1 MNSIIA
7 GIMPFLG
14 FIFFISCK
22 THPSSDRNYAGDGK
36 VYKLRIDPLSGSKY
50 QYQISSGSVLNMEVD
65 SKPVEN
71 IKKADVT
78 INYGIDKDS
87 LGDFVLN
94 ITYDKIHVYTKSNDQ
109 VTDINAENAN
119 SVDPMERLLAA
130 VKAGEI
136 IATVNKI
143 GEVKTMNGF
152 TEIAS
157 KILSEAST
165 ISLPDKQQVQQ
176 QWKSVVEQGM
186 VKKNIDQLFKMFPD
200 SAIHI
205 GDRWRM
211 TSEDEA
217 GISFAIKNVYTLR
230 SIKDGIA
237 DIESQGEITS
247 DKTSTLL
254 MGVDVVAELTG
265 QQQGSYSMD
274 VRTGMLVDCKMS
286 ADIEGK
292 IQMMGRDIPVKIST
306 SVKMN
311 GRKIK

>member
-1 MNSIIA
+1 MKKCVFFVI
-7 GIMPFLG
+7 FLL
-14 FIFFISCK
+14 FIYSCK

-36 VYKLRIDPLSGSKY
+36 VYKLRIDPQPGSKY
-50 QYQISSGSVLNMEVD
+50 QYQISSGSTLNMEVD

-109 VTDINAENAN
+109 VVDINAENAN

-130 VKAGEI
+130 MKAGQI
-136 IATVNKI
+136 TAVVNKI

-165 ISLPDKQQVQQ
+165 ISLPDKQKVQQ
-176 QWKSVVEQGM
+176 QWKNVVEQGM
-186 VKKNIDQLFKMFPD
+186 VKKNIDQMFKMFPD
-200 SAIHI
+200 SAVHI
-205 GDRWRM
+205 GDRWKM

-217 GISFAIKNVYTLR
+217 GISFSIKNVYTLA

-237 DIESQGEITS
+237 DIESQGDITS

-265 QQQGSYSMD
+265 QQQGSYLVD
-274 VRTGMLVDCKMS
+274 IRTGMLVDCKMS

-292 IQMMGRDIPVKIST
+292 IQMIGRDIPVKIST

-311 GRKIK
+311 GRKVR